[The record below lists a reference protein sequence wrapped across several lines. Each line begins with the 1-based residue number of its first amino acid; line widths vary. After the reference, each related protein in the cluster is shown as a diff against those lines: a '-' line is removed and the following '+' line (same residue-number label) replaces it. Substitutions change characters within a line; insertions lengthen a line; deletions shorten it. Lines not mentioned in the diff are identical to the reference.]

1 MLAAAVVSVANIG
14 VAYADEAEALLKD
27 GKKLM
32 GAGKLAEACPKLE
45 ESQKLDPK
53 SSTLLEVAICHEK
66 QGKIATAWS
75 EFIDAEGQARKEGR
89 GKLEGDARQR
99 GRKLE
104 PKLPRITVS
113 VAKDAAVEGLDVKID
128 GASID
133 KGDWGKSRPLDPGEH
148 KLSAS
153 APGRKTWEQTVT
165 IKVAE
170 KKAVSV
176 PALAEDKG
184 GGASTPP
191 AQTSAGST
199 KAATTTTAT
208 TKETPPPPDEPETP
222 EGPST
227 HQSSGL
233 VIEASALGGLFVGF
247 ITETGL
253 SGLETYD
260 YTYNSRDPMT
270 GVSGVLVDKCGD
282 KCYGVF
288 DPAVSAYA
296 GGSLFVGFAL
306 SETSHLGLRANGGV
320 NVLGGYVLVGGPS
333 LSVKLS
339 SPLWVGGSLLVGG
352 VQHTARVVGLRGEVP
367 EAQVQYNNGEA
378 EVDVKK
384 KADTPEKAR
393 AGTFSFGASV
403 DISYMLMDNPSPG
416 MMSGALMLS
425 TWPMFL
431 KGLSGFS
438 FAVPVGVSYRFY

>member
-1 MLAAAVVSVANIG
+1 VLVASAVCVAG
-14 VAYADEAEALLKD
+14 ARTAYADEAQAQALLKD

-66 QGKIATAWS
+66 QGKLATAWS
-75 EFIDAEGQARKEGR
+75 ELIDVEGQARKEGR

-99 GRKLE
+99 SKKLD
-104 PKLPRITVS
+104 PRLPRITLTVP
-113 VAKDAAVEGLDVKID
+113 KDAAIEGLDVKID

-148 KLSAS
+148 KLTAS
-153 APGRKTWEQTVT
+153 APGRRPWEQTVT

-170 KKAVSV
+170 KRAVSV
-176 PALAEDKG
+176 PVLAEDKS
-184 GGASTPP
+184 GAS
-191 AQTSAGST
+191 AAS
-199 KAATTTTAT
+199 AATTTAPAAT
-208 TKETPPPPDEPETP
+208 TTAAAATTTPPPPPDDNPAEP

-227 HQSSGL
+227 HKSSGI
-233 VIEASALGGLFVGF
+233 VVEASALGGFFGGF

-260 YTYNSRDPMT
+260 YTYNLRD
-270 GVSGVLVDKCGD
+270 GVYVDLCED

-288 DPAVSAYA
+288 DPAFSAYA
-296 GGSLFVGFAL
+296 GGAVFVGLAL
-306 SETSHLGLRANGGV
+306 SDTFHLGARVHGGV
-320 NVLGGYVLVGGPS
+320 NVFGGYVLVGGPS
-333 LSVKLS
+333 LSMKLS

-352 VQHTARVVGLRGEVP
+352 VQHTAKVVGLRGEVP
-367 EAQVQYNNGEA
+367 AEAVQFNNGEA

-393 AGTFSFGASV
+393 AGTFSFGLSA
-403 DISYMLMDNPSPG
+403 DISYMLLDNPSPG
-416 MMSGALMLS
+416 MTSGALMLS
-425 TWPMFL
+425 AWPMFL

-438 FAVPVGVSYRFY
+438 FGVPVGVTYRFY

>member
-1 MLAAAVVSVANIG
+1 VLAAAAVSVANIG

-75 EFIDAEGQARKEGR
+75 EFIDAEGQARKDGR
-89 GKLEGDARQR
+89 SKLEGDARQR

-153 APGRKTWEQTVT
+153 APGRKAWEQTVT

-184 GGASTPP
+184 GGA
-191 AQTSAGST
+191 
-199 KAATTTTAT
+199 
-208 TKETPPPPDEPETP
+208 E
-222 EGPST
+222 
-227 HQSSGL
+227 
-233 VIEASALGGLFVGF
+233 
-247 ITETGL
+247 
-253 SGLETYD
+253 
-260 YTYNSRDPMT
+260 
-270 GVSGVLVDKCGD
+270 KC
-282 KCYGVF
+282 
-288 DPAVSAYA
+288 
-296 GGSLFVGFAL
+296 L
-306 SETSHLGLRANGGV
+306 
-320 NVLGGYVLVGGPS
+320 
-333 LSVKLS
+333 
-339 SPLWVGGSLLVGG
+339 GG
-352 VQHTARVVGLRGEVP
+352 VQGAHAWSLSRV
-367 EAQVQYNNGEA
+367 Q
-378 EVDVKK
+378 
-384 KADTPEKAR
+384 
-393 AGTFSFGASV
+393 SFG
-403 DISYMLMDNPSPG
+403 
-416 MMSGALMLS
+416 
-425 TWPMFL
+425 
-431 KGLSGFS
+431 K
-438 FAVPVGVSYRFY
+438 